1 MSGRMSSLDSK
12 EKLRCNVRYLHRGA
26 HVSSAQVHTS
36 SPELTRRQHGGIGKP
51 HPIVLSCRRFLPC
64 PPPGRGPASSPWRRF
79 PPRLLDTRPAPSLRR
94 PAGFA
99 HVALFAPGVASRS
112 TDVLRFTCVCLGHG
126 HLGGFSFRGAMST
139 AAMNM
144 PFAEHP
150 PAYMGLPRRGTP
162 GPHAH
167 AWLGWA
173 SLPALIN

>member
-1 MSGRMSSLDSK
+1 MSGRMSLLDSK

-36 SPELTRRQHGGIGKP
+36 SPELTAGSGSHTP
-51 HPIVLSCRRFLPC
+51 SSFLAVASCRLH
-64 PPPGRGPASSPWRRF
+64 PPGRGPASSPWRRF
-79 PPRLLDTRPAPSLRR
+79 PPRLPDTRPAPSLRR

-99 HVALFAPGVASRS
+99 HVALFAPGVVSCS
-112 TDVLRFTCVCLGHG
+112 TDVLRFPCVCLGHG

-173 SLPALIN
+173 SLPALID

>member
-1 MSGRMSSLDSK
+1 MSGRMSLLDSK
-12 EKLRCNVRYLHRGA
+12 EKLPCNVRYLHRGA

-36 SPELTRRQHGGIGKP
+36 SPELARRQHGGIGKP
-51 HPIVLSCRRFLPC
+51 HPIVLSCRRFLPS
-64 PPPGRGPASSPWRRF
+64 PPPGPWS
-79 PPRLLDTRPAPSLRR
+79 RLLAVEAVSAPSARPAPSLRR

-99 HVALFAPGVASRS
+99 HVALFAPGVVSCS
-112 TDVLRFTCVCLGHG
+112 TDVLQFTCVSLGHG

-150 PAYMGLPRRGTP
+150 PAYMRLPRHGTP

>member
-1 MSGRMSSLDSK
+1 MCATCTG
-12 EKLRCNVRYLHRGA
+12 
-26 HVSSAQVHTS
+26 
-36 SPELTRRQHGGIGKP
+36 ELTSR
-51 HPIVLSCRRFLPC
+51 VRRFTHLRLNSLVASTAGSGSHTPSSFLAVST
-64 PPPGRGPASSPWRRF
+64 PGPWS
-79 PPRLLDTRPAPSLRR
+79 RLLAVEAVSAPSARPAPSLRR

-112 TDVLRFTCVCLGHG
+112 TDVLRFTCVCLVHG

-139 AAMNM
+139 TAMNM

-173 SLPALIN
+173 SLPALID

>member
-1 MSGRMSSLDSK
+1 MSGRMSLLDSK

-36 SPELTRRQHGGIGKP
+36 SPELTRRQHGRIGKP
-51 HPIVLSCRRFLPC
+51 RPVASCRVH
-64 PPPGRGPASSPWRRF
+64 PGPWS
-79 PPRLLDTRPAPSLRR
+79 RLLAVEAVSAPSARPAPSLRR

-112 TDVLRFTCVCLGHG
+112 TDVLRFPCVCLGHG

-150 PAYMGLPRRGTP
+150 PAYMRLPRRGIP

-173 SLPALIN
+173 SLPALID

>member
-1 MSGRMSSLDSK
+1 MCATCTG
-12 EKLRCNVRYLHRGA
+12 
-26 HVSSAQVHTS
+26 
-36 SPELTRRQHGGIGKP
+36 ELTSR
-51 HPIVLSCRRFLPC
+51 VRRFTHLRLNSLVASTAGSENHALSLPAVST
-64 PPPGRGPASSPWRRF
+64 PGRGPASSPWRRF

-112 TDVLRFTCVCLGHG
+112 TDVLRFPCVCLGHG

-150 PAYMGLPRRGTP
+150 PAYMRLPRRGTP

-173 SLPALIN
+173 SLPALID

>member
-1 MSGRMSSLDSK
+1 MCATCTGELTSRVRRFTR
-12 EKLRCNVRYLHRGA
+12 LRLNSQRDRGA
-26 HVSSAQVHTS
+26 T
-36 SPELTRRQHGGIGKP
+36 P
-51 HPIVLSCRRFLPC
+51 HRPFLPSL
-64 PPPGRGPASSPWRRF
+64 PAVSTPPGRGPASSPWRRF

-150 PAYMGLPRRGTP
+150 PAYMRLPRRGIP

-173 SLPALIN
+173 SLPALID